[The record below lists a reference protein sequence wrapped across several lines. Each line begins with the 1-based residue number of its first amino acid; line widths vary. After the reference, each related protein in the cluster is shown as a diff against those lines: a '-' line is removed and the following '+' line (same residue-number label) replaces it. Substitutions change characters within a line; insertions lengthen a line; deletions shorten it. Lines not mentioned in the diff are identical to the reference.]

1 VKSLI
6 GRHHAILL
14 TIATG
19 VAIALVVGAGII
31 DLDPSWTM
39 SAGAPGARDFLRQ
52 NGPLAAV
59 GLLYLEESGVPMPVP
74 GDFFVMYLGSRVAG
88 DWMSGLLAWLALT
101 MAVVL
106 GSTNLYWISRRW
118 GRRLVAGRAGA
129 MLHLTPGRIE
139 RSERW
144 FGRWGPWALIIGRH
158 IPGFRVPITIA
169 AGSFNV
175 RFRTFALCVG
185 ISTATWSAFFLLMGH
200 LLGERAQAFMDVHR
214 TATPMICAA
223 ILAVGLVYILGRW
236 VVTGRDDDVTQRRE
250 A

>member
-1 VKSLI
+1 VKGLI
-6 GRHHAILL
+6 GRHHAISL

-19 VAIALVVGAGII
+19 VAIVLVVGAGII

-52 NGPLAAV
+52 HGPLAAV

-74 GDFFVMYLGSRVAG
+74 GDFFVMYLGYRVAG
-88 DWMSGLLAWLALT
+88 DWMSGILAWLALT

-106 GSTNLYWISRRW
+106 GSINLYWISRRW

-129 MLHLTPGRIE
+129 IMHLTPGRIE
-139 RSERW
+139 RAERW

-158 IPGFRVPITIA
+158 VPGFRVPITVA
-169 AGSFNV
+169 AGTFNV

-185 ISTATWSAFFLLMGH
+185 ISTATWSAFFLLIGN
-200 LLGERAQAFMDVHR
+200 LLGERAQAFMDVHQ
-214 TATPMICAA
+214 TATPMVFAA
-223 ILAVGLVYILGRW
+223 ILAVGVVYMVGRW
-236 VVTGRDDDVTQRRE
+236 VVTGRHDDVAQTRE